1 MERKLL
7 STIAVTA
14 LLSFAILTA
23 QAELNFSGT
32 WVNSPQESESLA
44 DAPAAAAR
52 VPVRLVIEQTPNEV
66 RVTRHRRDNQTDT
79 LTYSFSPTGSDVPT
93 ATTGTSVRIEL
104 RGTTETAPAGAK
116 TNDVSAPTGTVP
128 TNARAEWK
136 DGGLMLRTDLLVNGK
151 AVSTTERFTMSA
163 DSQKLIV
170 EADLVVHHGYQSAR
184 GAPAN
189 NVRQAA
195 KDVYTRAK

>member
-66 RVTRHRRDNQTDT
+66 RVTRHRRDDQTDT
-79 LTYSFSPTGSDVPT
+79 LTYSFSPTGSDLPT
-93 ATTGTSVRIEL
+93 ATTAPSVPIEP
-104 RGTTETAPAGAK
+104 RTTETAPAGAK

-163 DSQKLIV
+163 DRQKLFV